1 MKTAKSATVA
11 AALVA
16 ALLVAWKAPGLV
28 IESPKAQ
35 IKDPVALP
43 SSTSEQDRKFIPR
56 VTSLTS
62 TALISRRSS
71 SADSPAKTLLIG
83 RTRVEDMVIQL
94 ELEPAK
100 AMPTVTGLPPKLTEH
115 EVGIG
120 ELYHVMVA
128 PVDPRSNTRIPY
140 TSVIFH
146 AVNRDNG
153 REVKAELQPMWGR
166 SGLHYAVNSGLAG
179 DGVYESKVIV
189 GVPTFARDPKDPDRW
204 MQPVAA
210 KFHFELTSARLT
222 EGSKP
227 MD

>member
-1 MKTAKSATVA
+1 MKTAKIVTAA

-16 ALLVAWKAPGLV
+16 ALLVAWKAPGFI

-35 IKDPVALP
+35 AKDPVAP
-43 SSTSEQDRKFIPR
+43 HPSTSEQGRTFIPR

-71 SADSPAKTLLIG
+71 LADSPAKALLIG

-100 AMPTVTGLPPKLTEH
+100 AMPTVTGSPPKLTEH
-115 EVGIG
+115 EVGKG
-120 ELYHVMVA
+120 ELYHVMVT
-128 PVDPRSNTRIPY
+128 PTDSRSNIRIPY
-140 TSVIFH
+140 TSVIFQ

-153 REVKAELQPMWGR
+153 REVKEELQPMWSR
-166 SGLHYAVNSGLAG
+166 DGLHYAVNSGLAG

-210 KFHFELTSARLT
+210 KFHFELTDAGLT
-222 EGSKP
+222 EASKP